1 MVEDG
6 HVWKN
11 MCSTLRL
18 TGAVYR
24 LPQSGKRLY
33 IEAGRPHRRVQK
45 STDHRTSP
53 PTSGGARARAK
64 GGPGKQGLPGWGDCR
79 RVRAGASQC
88 PWDHFGEKAEPDP
101 LAVIAL
107 AASSPAARFAR
118 CSGFL
123 RQEYRPSFLESF
135 GPAAGL
141 AAFLSLGATMSLSSL
156 AQEFPGWSAT
166 ATRTHESR

>member
-1 MVEDG
+1 MYGRTCAAHCASQARCTGCRSRASD
-6 HVWKN
+6 
-11 MCSTLRL
+11 STSRP
-18 TGAVYR
+18 G
-24 LPQSGKRLY
+24 
-33 IEAGRPHRRVQK
+33 GRTEEFRRARI
-45 STDHRTSP
+45 TAHP